1 MPESKSVDPAS
12 ARQYEI
18 AVQSQ
23 ALERIDQLERYAR
36 QCELRAA
43 SAALDAVDAEAL
55 LDAAQ
60 EYRRQRDELLQAFYP
75 LGNVLTRP
83 EACGGLT
90 ETVDRRQ
97 RLARRADLY
106 FIALALLTLA
116 IIVWRIW

>member
-1 MPESKSVDPAS
+1 MPESKSVDPA
-12 ARQYEI
+12 AAHQYEI

-55 LDAAQ
+55 LDAAE

-75 LGNVLTRP
+75 LGNVLT
-83 EACGGLT
+83 
-90 ETVDRRQ
+90 ETADHRQ

-106 FIALALLTLA
+106 FIALAFLTLA